1 MAYGLI
7 YVWEK
12 QKNANF
18 KNYLYK
24 YPYDKNWSVVFSDPK
39 NDTRRMHLLITKRS
53 NDHEKNKEFQNEI
66 KIIKDFWK
74 IFYSIRITKNFFTKI

>member
-1 MAYGLI
+1 M
-7 YVWEK
+7 
-12 QKNANF
+12 
-18 KNYLYK
+18 YK

-66 KIIKDFWK
+66 KIIKDLTLQQSSQRFVPL
-74 IFYSIRITKNFFTKI
+74 FLIRLIRKFKAIIK